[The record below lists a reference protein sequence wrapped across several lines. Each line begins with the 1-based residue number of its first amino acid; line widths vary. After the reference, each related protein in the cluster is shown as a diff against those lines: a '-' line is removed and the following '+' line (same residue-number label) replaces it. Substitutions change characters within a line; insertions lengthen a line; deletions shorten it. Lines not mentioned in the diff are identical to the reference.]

1 MAPLLHSK
9 RAPEKVNIL
18 AQGELPRHILNHLTI
33 LPGNQRQARRLHFH
47 FERRSKYYDF
57 YTRLCVDLE
66 RTCVNCNN
74 IVFISNRFRI

>member
-33 LPGNQRQARRLHFH
+33 YQGMSDKRGDSISI
-47 FERRSKYYDF
+47 SKDAQNIMVF
-57 YTRLCVDLE
+57 TRVSAS
-66 RTCVNCNN
+66 
-74 IVFISNRFRI
+74 I

>member
-18 AQGELPRHILNHLTI
+18 AQKEVPRHILNHVTI
-33 LPGNQRQARRLHFH
+33 LPGNQRQAINVHFH
-47 FERRSKYYDF
+47 FEKRSKYYRF

-66 RTCVNCNN
+66 RTYVNCNN
-74 IVFISNRFRI
+74 IFYISNHF